1 MTAKRNRSDSAT
13 SAVAA
18 MQAAAAGAIKPP
30 SFVNIRKA
38 DKPFWDSIV
47 RARARNSWTDSDLV
61 MAGNLA
67 RCLSDIERL
76 QKEIDIEGDVIANE
90 RKTQVIN
97 PKHSLLETLSR
108 RAVALSRTL
117 QVHAQAT
124 QGDSRDQ
131 GKKAT
136 KQRAAEKVLAE
147 QDDDDLIPR
156 AMH

>member
-1 MTAKRNRSDSAT
+1 MTAKRTRSDSAT

-18 MQAAAAGAIKPP
+18 MQAASAGPLKPP
-30 SFVNIRKA
+30 CFVNIRKA

-47 RARARNSWTDSDLV
+47 RARTRDSWTDSDLV

-76 QKEIDIEGDVIANE
+76 QKEIDIEGDVVLNARE
-90 RKTQVIN
+90 TQVIN

-124 QGDSRDQ
+124 QGESRDQ

-136 KQRAAEKVLAE
+136 KQRAAEKVLAN

>member
-1 MTAKRNRSDSAT
+1 MTAKRTRSDSAT

-18 MQAAAAGAIKPP
+18 MQAAAAGPIKPP

-47 RARARNSWTDSDLV
+47 RARTRDSWTDSDLV

-76 QKEIDIEGDVIANE
+76 QKEIDIEGDVVLNA
-90 RKTQVIN
+90 RDTQVIN

-124 QGDSRDQ
+124 QGESRDQ

-136 KQRAAEKVLAE
+136 KQRAAEKVMAE
-147 QDDDDLIPR
+147 QDDEDLIPR

>member
-1 MTAKRNRSDSAT
+1 MKAKRSRSDSSTA
-13 SAVAA
+13 AVAA
-18 MQAAAAGAIKPP
+18 MQAAAAGPLKPP
-30 SFVNIRKA
+30 SFVNVREG

-47 RARARNSWTDSDLV
+47 RARTRESWTDSDLV

-76 QKEIDIEGDVIANE
+76 QKEIDVEGDVVLND

-124 QGDSRDQ
+124 QGESRDQ

-136 KQRAAEKVLAE
+136 KQREAEKVLDK

-156 AMH
+156 AVH

>member
-1 MTAKRNRSDSAT
+1 MAAKRNRSDSAT
-13 SAVAA
+13 SAVTA
-18 MQAAAAGAIKPP
+18 MQAATAGPMKPP
-30 SFVNIRKA
+30 SFVHLRKG

-47 RARARNSWTDSDLV
+47 RARTRDSWTDSDLV
-61 MAGNLA
+61 LAGNLA
-67 RCLSDIERL
+67 RCQADIERL
-76 QKEIDIEGDVIANE
+76 QKEIDVEGDILKND
-90 RKTQVIN
+90 RGTPVIN

-131 GKKAT
+131 GKKAS
-136 KQRAAEKVLAE
+136 KQRAAEKVMEE
-147 QDDDDLIPR
+147 QDDDGLIPR

>member
-1 MTAKRNRSDSAT
+1 MAARRSRSDSSS

-18 MQAAAAGAIKPP
+18 MQAASSGPIKPP
-30 SFVNIRKA
+30 ASVHLR
-38 DKPFWDSIV
+38 DGDQPYWDAIV
-47 RARARNSWTDSDLV
+47 RARAKDSWTDSDLI

-67 RCLSDIERL
+67 RCLATIEKL
-76 QKEIDIEGDVIANE
+76 QREIDAEGDIITND
-90 RKTQVIN
+90 RGTPVIN
-97 PKHSLLETLSR
+97 PRHTLLETLSR
-108 RAVALSRTL
+108 RAVSLSRSL
-117 QVHAQAT
+117 QVHAHAT

-136 KQRAAEKVLAE
+136 KQRQAEKVIEE

>member
-1 MTAKRNRSDSAT
+1 MTAKRSRSDSSTA
-13 SAVAA
+13 AVAA
-18 MQAAAAGAIKPP
+18 MQAAAAGPLKPP
-30 SFVNIRKA
+30 SYVNIRKA

-47 RARARNSWTDSDLV
+47 RARARESWTDSDLV

-76 QKEIDIEGDVIANE
+76 QQEIDFEGDVILND

-124 QGDSRDQ
+124 QGESRDQ

-136 KQRAAEKVLAE
+136 KQREAEKVLE
-147 QDDDDLIPR
+147 SQDDDDLIPR
-156 AMH
+156 AVH

>member
-1 MTAKRNRSDSAT
+1 MTAKRSRSDSSTA
-13 SAVAA
+13 AVAA
-18 MQAAAAGAIKPP
+18 MQAAAAGPLKPP

-47 RARARNSWTDSDLV
+47 RARARESWTDSDLV

-76 QKEIDIEGDVIANE
+76 QQEIDFEGDVILND

-124 QGDSRDQ
+124 QGESRDQ

-136 KQRAAEKVLAE
+136 KQREAEKVLE
-147 QDDDDLIPR
+147 SQDDDDLIPR
-156 AMH
+156 AVH

>member
-1 MTAKRNRSDSAT
+1 MTAKRTRSDSAT

-18 MQAAAAGAIKPP
+18 MQAAAAGPIPPP

-47 RARARNSWTDSDLV
+47 RARTRESWTDSDLV
-61 MAGNLA
+61 LAGNLA

-76 QKEIDIEGDVIANE
+76 QKEIDIEGDIVLNA
-90 RKTQVIN
+90 RDTQVIN

-124 QGDSRDQ
+124 QGESRDQ

-136 KQRAAEKVLAE
+136 KQRAAEKVLAN

>member
-1 MTAKRNRSDSAT
+1 MTVKRNRSDSGT

-18 MQAAAAGAIKPP
+18 MQAAAAGALKPP
-30 SFVNIRKA
+30 RFVNIRPA
-38 DKPFWDSIV
+38 DKPFWSSIV
-47 RARARNSWTDSDLV
+47 RARTRDSWTDSDLV
-61 MAGNLA
+61 LAGNLA

-76 QKEIDIEGDVIANE
+76 QKEIDIEGDVLKND
-90 RKTQVIN
+90 RGTPVIN

>member
-1 MTAKRNRSDSAT
+1 MTAKRSRSDSSTA
-13 SAVAA
+13 AVAA
-18 MQAAAAGAIKPP
+18 MQAAAAGPLKPP
-30 SFVNIRKA
+30 SYVNIRKA

-47 RARARNSWTDSDLV
+47 RARTRESWTDSDLV

-76 QKEIDIEGDVIANE
+76 QQEIDFEGDVILND

-124 QGDSRDQ
+124 QGESRDQ

-136 KQRAAEKVLAE
+136 KQREAEKVLAQ

-156 AMH
+156 AVH

>member
-1 MTAKRNRSDSAT
+1 MTAKRSRSDSSTA
-13 SAVAA
+13 AVAA
-18 MQAAAAGAIKPP
+18 MQAAAAGPLKPP

-47 RARARNSWTDSDLV
+47 RARTRESWTDSDLV

-76 QKEIDIEGDVIANE
+76 QQEIDFEGDVIMND

-124 QGDSRDQ
+124 QGESRDQ

-136 KQRAAEKVLAE
+136 KQSEAEKVLAQ

-156 AMH
+156 AVH

>member
-1 MTAKRNRSDSAT
+1 MTAKRSRSDSAT

-18 MQAAAAGAIKPP
+18 MRAAGVGPIKAPK
-30 SFVNIRKA
+30 FVNLRPG

-47 RARARNSWTDSDLV
+47 RARTRDSWTDSDLV
-61 MAGNLA
+61 LAGNLA

-76 QKEIDIEGDVIANE
+76 QKEIDIEGDVLKND
-90 RKTQVIN
+90 RGTQVIN

-136 KQRAAEKVLAE
+136 KQREAEKVLE
-147 QDDDDLIPR
+147 SQDDDDLIPR

>member
-1 MTAKRNRSDSAT
+1 MTAKRSRSDSSTA
-13 SAVAA
+13 AVAA
-18 MQAAAAGAIKPP
+18 MQAAAAGPLKPP

-47 RARARNSWTDSDLV
+47 RARTRESWTDSDLV

-76 QKEIDIEGDVIANE
+76 QQEIDFEGDVILND

-124 QGDSRDQ
+124 QGESRDQ

-136 KQRAAEKVLAE
+136 KQREAEKVLE
-147 QDDDDLIPR
+147 SQDDDDLIPR
-156 AMH
+156 AVH